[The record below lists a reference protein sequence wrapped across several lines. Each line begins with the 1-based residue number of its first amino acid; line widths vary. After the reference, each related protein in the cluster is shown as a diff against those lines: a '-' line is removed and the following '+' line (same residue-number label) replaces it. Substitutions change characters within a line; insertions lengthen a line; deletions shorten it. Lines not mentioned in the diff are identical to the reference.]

1 MKRLLVSFLLLS
13 MTLSFCGCTQHTA
26 DITAEDIVVAYEAAG
41 YRVSSKLYDE
51 TLEHG
56 QIGYV
61 QADHPDGDY
70 IYFAIFEN
78 KEAAKAYKKEFYHP
92 AMLGLFSAIFG
103 DPSWQR
109 WEVYGS
115 FVVQYDHPMF
125 MKPFKDLLRSK

>member
-1 MKRLLVSFLLLS
+1 MKRLLVLFLLLS
-13 MTLSFCGCTQHTA
+13 LTLSFCGCTQRAA

-70 IYFAIFEN
+70 IYFVIFEN
-78 KEAAKAYKKEFYHP
+78 EEAAKAYKKEFYHP
-92 AMLGLFSAIFG
+92 GMLSLFSAIFG
-103 DPSWQR
+103 EPSWPR
-109 WEVYGS
+109 WEVYS
-115 FVVQYDHPMF
+115 CIVVQYDDSQLYI
-125 MKPFKDLLRSK
+125 PFRNLIS

>member
-1 MKRLLVSFLLLS
+1 
-13 MTLSFCGCTQHTA
+13 MTLSFCGCTQHAA

-78 KEAAKAYKKEFYHP
+78 EEAAKAYKKEFYHP
-92 AMLGLFSAIFG
+92 TMLGLFSAIFG

-109 WEVYGS
+109 WEVYGNI
-115 FVVQYDHPMF
+115 VVQYDKPKF
-125 MKPFKDLLRSK
+125 MKPFKDLLQSK

>member
-1 MKRLLVSFLLLS
+1 MKQLIRWMLIVSMLLS
-13 MTLSFCGCTQHTA
+13 ICGCARRRT
-26 DITAEDIVVAYEAAG
+26 DISLEEIVAAYEAAG

-109 WEVYGS
+109 WEVYGNI
-115 FVVQYDHPMF
+115 VVQYDKPKF
-125 MKPFKDLLRSK
+125 MKPVKDLLQSK

>member
-1 MKRLLVSFLLLS
+1 MKRLLALFLLLS
-13 MTLSFCGCTQHTA
+13 LTLSFCGCTQHAA
-26 DITAEDIVVAYEAAG
+26 DITTEQIVAVYEAAG

>member
-1 MKRLLVSFLLLS
+1 MKQLIRWMLIVSMLLS
-13 MTLSFCGCTQHTA
+13 ICGCARRRT
-26 DITAEDIVVAYEAAG
+26 DISLEEIVAAYDAAG
-41 YRVSSKLYDE
+41 YDVSSGLYDE

-61 QADHPDGDY
+61 QAEHPDGDY

-78 KEAAKAYKKEFYHP
+78 EVAAKAYKKEFYHP

-109 WEVYGS
+109 WEVYGNI
-115 FVVQYDHPMF
+115 VVQYDHLKF

>member
-1 MKRLLVSFLLLS
+1 MKKLFLLILALLFMFSLS
-13 MTLSFCGCTQHTA
+13 GCRQYRT
-26 DITAEDIVVAYEAAG
+26 DISCEEIVAAYEAAG
-41 YRVSSKLYDE
+41 YDVSSKLYEE

-78 KEAAKAYKKEFYHP
+78 EQAAKAYKKEFYHP
-92 AMLGLFSAIFG
+92 GMMGLFSAIFG

-109 WEVYGS
+109 WEVYGCI
-115 FVVQYDHPMF
+115 VVQYDEPEF
-125 MKPFKDLLRSK
+125 MKPFKDLLKSK